1 MEKNEVNLWVFKLFF
16 RKIKKMVKVI
26 ILQISLIYKF
36 SDICST
42 YLYESHKL
50 IFKIFLKKYP

>member
-1 MEKNEVNLWVFKLFF
+1 MNLWVFKLFF